1 MNAVQRAEDGKIRR
15 LESVDALR
23 GIAATYVVAYHMK
36 LIPQPNLA
44 VSDWLDPFVG
54 GGGSGVTLFFVVSA
68 FSLYY
73 TMPTRLKEERPILSF
88 YMHRL
93 FRIAPLFY
101 LMMFLTSVRDYYAF
115 SVAHGPW
122 EILSNLLFV
131 FNLIP
136 GSQIGYVWASWTIGV
151 EMLFY
156 LAFPFIYYRVRDIWA
171 ALALLLGAILLFMF
185 ARTLIMHSI
194 GTVEQ
199 QQSYAQWTVLRH
211 LPLFVFG
218 IMTFFLAEK
227 MTLIEGEQ
235 KKRLFG
241 LIFILA
247 AFLLYA
253 SMLGGRLPQIFPDV
267 YYWQGVVYAL
277 LVLGCLL
284 NPLPLIVNR
293 LTSFLGKLSYSVYL
307 IHPSMVFFMA
317 PLYRKIYGAVPDVF
331 TAFTACFLLTM
342 CVVVALSYVTYRFVE
357 EPGIRLGKKLFRAP
371 MVMERVSVNS
381 VL

>member
-1 MNAVQRAEDGKIRR
+1 MRR
-15 LESVDALR
+15 LGSVDALR
-23 GIAATYVVAYHMK
+23 GIAATYVVVYHMK
-36 LIPQPNLA
+36 LIPKPNLA
-44 VSDWLDPFVG
+44 VPDWLDLFVG

-73 TMPTRLKEERPILSF
+73 TMPARLKEERPNLSF
-88 YMHRL
+88 YMHRF

-101 LMMFLTSVRDYYAF
+101 LMMFLTLVRDYYAF
-115 SVAHGPW
+115 SVVHGPL

-136 GSQIGYVWASWTIGV
+136 GKQVGFVWASWTIGV

-156 LAFPFIYYRVRDIWA
+156 LAFPFIYYSVRDIWA
-171 ALALLLGAILLFMF
+171 ALALLLGTVLLFMF
-185 ARTLIMHSI
+185 ARILITHSV

-199 QQSYAQWTVLRH
+199 QQSYVQWTVFRH
-211 LPLFVFG
+211 LPLFICG
-218 IMTFFLAEK
+218 IVTFFIAEK
-227 MTLIEGEQ
+227 MTLMEDER
-235 KKRLFG
+235 KKSVFG
-241 LIFILA
+241 LIFILS

-267 YYWQGVVYAL
+267 YYWQGIVYAL

-293 LTSFLGKLSYSVYL
+293 LTGFLGKLSYSIYL
-307 IHPSMVFFMA
+307 IHPSIVFFMA
-317 PLYRKIYGAVPDVF
+317 PLYREIYGMAPNVF

-342 CVVVALSYVTYRFVE
+342 CVVVVLSYVTYRFVE
-357 EPGIRLGKKLFRAP
+357 EPGIRLGKRLFGAHAVTRTS
-371 MVMERVSVNS
+371 SVNS
-381 VL
+381 VP